1 MGEAEVPGWLK
12 SLPLA
17 PVYRPTETEFADPIA
32 FISRIEEEAAGY
44 GICKVIPPIP
54 RPSKK
59 FVLYNLKRS
68 LCKFPEL
75 GDVADSGNPTS
86 SPGEAVFTT
95 RHQELGSRRTR
106 LAVHKQV
113 WQSGELYTVEQ
124 FEAKSRVFARSQ
136 LGGAKCDDP
145 VLVEA
150 MFWKAVEEKPTYVEY
165 ANDVPGSGFC
175 SPTETFRCSR
185 SPRQQ
190 RRRRNF
196 NPAVGNVA
204 EQQDDSLPDSQDDL
218 GPPSVDVWE
227 GSAGWKLSNSPWNL
241 QMIAKSPG
249 SLTRFMPDE
258 VPGVTSPMVYIGMLF
273 SWFAWHVED
282 HELHS
287 LNFLHTGSPKTW
299 YSVPGSY
306 ASKFEEAV
314 RIQGYGGHVDPL
326 VSFTLLGEKTTLLSP
341 EVIVQSGIPC
351 CRLVQNPG
359 EFVVTFP
366 RAYHVGFSHGFNC
379 GEAANFA
386 TPKWLHVAKEAAV
399 RRATMNY
406 LPMLSHQQLLYML
419 TMSFISRVPGAF
431 LPGVRSSRLRDRQK
445 EERETLVK
453 KAFLDD
459 LKNELRLVHA
469 LLGKDPDFSA
479 ALWHP
484 DLLPSPSNSPQKF
497 PSSPSHGESG
507 LSVDEHR
514 DEAKEDG
521 LKEDDEDDDDKV
533 EVSGS
538 EDLQAFCAG
547 DGDLPCGLDVD
558 SGTLTCTACGILG
571 YPFMSVIQP
580 RGKSTNLLSGEG
592 TTGDLGSEWDTSD
605 RSLRSRIFCLQH
617 ALDIW
622 ELLQR
627 EGGVARVLIIC
638 HSDYLKIR
646 AHASVVAEEV
656 GYKTG
661 PEEEVPLRSAAPAE
675 LSLVSI
681 SIDEEEHEEKGEDWT
696 SKMGLNLRN
705 CVRLRKES
713 PLNRERLRLDLGG
726 AFSDEGH
733 PLPDASALKW
743 LCRRTRTLQQR
754 PPAPGQ
760 SRETPPPV
768 KRRRGRPRKNPNRDR
783 VDGEEALVTE
793 EKVCLLDDAQMDQQ
807 VESSAPD
814 NLISQ
819 EANPSAAPE
828 EPPPCGSA
836 VLLCSRGDSGSNGEI
851 GSSGESEFQASN
863 APPAAESSE
872 QPLRCTSAAS
882 SPLEEFSA
890 QEEDDA
896 EGSKSHQISPPA
908 EAEGKKMSGNGGHPA
923 VLKQYERRRRQKK
936 NSQGQCPAADDHPHH
951 LPPQRSEGK
960 REEEEDQQM
969 RDLQLSCSGF
979 IRGPCEGL
987 RPRGK
992 HSAANPLEAPPQ
1004 KKRRRGGQGGAT
1016 GSGPYQC
1023 DLQGCNM
1030 GFRTARELQLHRRNR
1045 CTFKGCGKRFV
1056 SHKYAVRHQCV
1067 HADERPLRC
1076 PWKGCGMSFKWAW
1089 ARTEHLRVHTGERPY
1104 ECKVAGCGLTFR
1116 FVSDFSRHRRR
1127 TGHYPG

>member
-44 GICKVIPPIP
+44 GIC
-54 RPSKK
+54 KK

-175 SPTETFRCSR
+175 SPTER
-185 SPRQQ
+185 SGAAPP
-190 RRRRNF
+190 
-196 NPAVGNVA
+196 PAKA
-204 EQQDDSLPDSQDDL
+204 EEELQS
-218 GPPSVDVWE
+218 GR
-227 GSAGWKLSNSPWNL
+227 WKLSNSPWNL

-341 EVIVQSGIPC
+341 EVIIQSGIPC
-351 CRLVQNPG
+351 LLVQNPG

-406 LPMLSHQQLLYML
+406 LPMLSINSCF
-419 TMSFISRVPGAF
+419 TFPGAF

-484 DLLPSPSNSPQKF
+484 DLLPSPSNSPQKS

-580 RGKSTNLLSGEG
+580 RGMSTNLLSGEG

-627 EGGVARVLIIC
+627 EGGAARVLIIC

-661 PEEEVPLRSAAPAE
+661 PEEE

-726 AFSDEGH
+726 AFSDEDWQ
-733 PLPDASALKW
+733 L
-743 LCRRTRTLQQR
+743 R
-754 PPAPGQ
+754 
-760 SRETPPPV
+760 
-768 KRRRGRPRKNPNRDR
+768 
-783 VDGEEALVTE
+783 
-793 EKVCLLDDAQMDQQ
+793 
-807 VESSAPD
+807 
-814 NLISQ
+814 
-819 EANPSAAPE
+819 
-828 EPPPCGSA
+828 
-836 VLLCSRGDSGSNGEI
+836 
-851 GSSGESEFQASN
+851 ESEFQASN
-863 APPAAESSE
+863 VSPAAESSE

-882 SPLEEFSA
+882 NPLEEFSA

-960 REEEEDQQM
+960 KEEEEDQQM

-992 HSAANPLEAPPQ
+992 HSAANPQEALPQ
-1004 KKRRRGGQGGAT
+1004 KKRRRGGQGSAT

-1076 PWKGCGMSFKWAW
+1076 PWKGCGMSFK
-1089 ARTEHLRVHTGERPY
+1089 PY